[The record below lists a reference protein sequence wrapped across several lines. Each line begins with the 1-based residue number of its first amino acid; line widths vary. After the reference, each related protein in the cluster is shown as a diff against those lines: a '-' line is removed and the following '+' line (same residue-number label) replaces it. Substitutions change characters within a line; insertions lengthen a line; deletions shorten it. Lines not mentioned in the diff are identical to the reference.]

1 MTKFKHDNK
10 NLHNLESPK
19 LIVPEVLKFI
29 SPKSVVDIGCGL
41 GNFLHVFKKNGV
53 EEILGVNGP
62 WVEKELLFKYINTNE
77 FLESDLEKDLTLD
90 KKYDL
95 AVNLEVAEHLD
106 EKAADTIVK
115 TLVNAGEVILFS
127 AAIPFQGGQK
137 HINEQPLSYWEEKFS
152 KHGYV
157 IHDIIRSHIWEHE
170 KIPFWYRQ
178 NMVFIAPK
186 EFAFKNNP
194 TYNQIKDIVHP
205 ILFEDK
211 VNEIIKFHHAKRK
224 PTFYLKLFLKSV
236 VRSLGIKK

>member
-10 NLHNLESPK
+10 NLHNLESPNR
-19 LIVPEVLKFI
+19 IVPEVLKFI
-29 SPKSVVDIGCGL
+29 NPKSVVDIGCGL
-41 GNFLHVFKKNGV
+41 GNFLHVFKQNGV
-53 EEILGVNGP
+53 EEILGVNGS
-62 WVEKELLFKYINTNE
+62 WVEKELLFKYINPDE
-77 FLESDLEKDLTLD
+77 FLEWDLEKDIKLD

-157 IHDIIRSHIWEHE
+157 VHDIIRSTIWDHDE
-170 KIPFWYRQ
+170 IPFWYRQ
-178 NMVFIAPK
+178 NMVFVAPK
-186 EFAFKNNP
+186 DYSFKNSP
-194 TYNQIKDIVHP
+194 TYNSIKDIVHP
-205 ILFEDK
+205 VLLKDK
-211 VNEIIKFHHAKRK
+211 IEEIIRFHHAKRK
-224 PTFYLKLFLKSV
+224 PSFYLKLFLKSLA
-236 VRSLGIKK
+236 RSLGIKK

>member
-10 NLHNLESPK
+10 SLHNLESPN

-29 SPKSVVDIGCGL
+29 TPKSVVDIGCGL
-41 GNFLHVFKKNGV
+41 GNFLHVFKQNGV

-62 WVEKELLFKYINTNE
+62 WVEKELLFKYIDQEE
-77 FLESDLEKDLTLD
+77 FLEWDLEKEIVLD

-95 AVNLEVAEHLD
+95 AVNLEVAEHLN

-115 TLVNAGEVILFS
+115 TLVNAGEVVLFS
-127 AAIPFQGGQK
+127 AAIPLQGGQN
-137 HINEQPLSYWEEKFS
+137 HINEQPLTYWEEKFS

-157 IHDIIRSHIWEHE
+157 VHDIIRSVIWDND

-186 EFAFKNNP
+186 EYTFKNNP
-194 TYNQIKDIVHP
+194 VYSHVKNIVHP
-205 ILFEDK
+205 GLVQDK
-211 VNEIIKFHHAKRK
+211 MNQIIELHHAKK
-224 PTFYLKLFLKSV
+224 KTSFYLKLFLKSLAI
-236 VRSLGIKK
+236 SLGVKK